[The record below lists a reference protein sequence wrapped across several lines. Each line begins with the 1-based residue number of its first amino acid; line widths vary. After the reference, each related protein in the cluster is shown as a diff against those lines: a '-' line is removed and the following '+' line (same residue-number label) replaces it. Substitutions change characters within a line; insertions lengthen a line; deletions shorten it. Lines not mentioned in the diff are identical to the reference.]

1 MTKNKSLVLWII
13 SFFIMIIIVFYQR
26 MTGPTYP
33 VHGQVTVNNQ
43 TYKFEMPRS
52 HGGNGGQVI
61 SLNIPDKSINGK
73 IKFRRFHSYD
83 KWSYADM
90 IRSGDTLSY
99 ILPQLEP
106 AGKIIYHVFLQ
117 AGAGQ
122 PIPVTQEAVIVRY
135 KDDVPAIV
143 VIFHLFFLF
152 TAITL
157 STRAGLEAF
166 FKGEKA
172 FTLALLTS
180 ISMFIGGIII
190 GPMMQQYAFGA
201 LWTGWPFGH
210 DLTDNKT
217 AAAVIIWIIALWRT
231 WKNRTNRGWVIVAS
245 IVLLIVFLIPHS
257 ILGSEVDY
265 TKLPK

>member
-13 SFFIMIIIVFYQR
+13 SIIIMVIIVFYQR

-33 VHGQVTVNNQ
+33 VHGEVTINNQ
-43 TYKFEMPRS
+43 TYRFEMPRT
-52 HGGNGGQVI
+52 HGGSGGQII
-61 SLNIPDKSINGK
+61 SLIIPDKSISGK

-83 KWSYADM
+83 NWSYTDM
-90 IRSGDTLSY
+90 QRSGDTLMY
-99 ILPQLEP
+99 ELPHLLP
-106 AGKIIYHVFLQ
+106 AGKIRYQVFLQ
-117 AGAGQ
+117 SGINQ

-135 KDDVPAIV
+135 KDSVPTIV
-143 VIFHLFFLF
+143 IILHLFFLF

-157 STRAGLEAF
+157 STRAGLEAL
-166 FKGEKA
+166 FKGEKTFA
-172 FTLALLTS
+172 LAVFTT
-180 ISMFIGGIII
+180 IFMFIGGIII

-201 LWTGWPFGH
+201 LWTGWPLGH

-217 AAAVIIWIIALWRT
+217 AAAVIIWIIAMWRT
-231 WKNRTNRGWVIVAS
+231 WKNRTSRGWVIAAS

-257 ILGSEVDY
+257 ILGSEIDY